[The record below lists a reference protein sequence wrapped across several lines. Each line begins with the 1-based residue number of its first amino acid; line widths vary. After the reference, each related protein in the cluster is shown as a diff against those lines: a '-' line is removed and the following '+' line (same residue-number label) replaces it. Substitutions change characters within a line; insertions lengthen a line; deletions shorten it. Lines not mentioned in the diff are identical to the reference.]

1 MEKRETAGHV
11 LKDGAL
17 EAVWDVGLGRW
28 RGLGVQNVVETRHQL
43 LHDQCGHPRTGQ
55 ETHAQKL
62 DDVRV
67 AEGAHQLALPHELAR
82 RLLDALTRH
91 LSRVQEEVV
100 DFLCG
105 AHCSRNSYLLY
116 AAIRASPNCRA
127 RGSGVGEKERAEV
140 GMISEKSPSCHFCR
154 RLCLD
159 KGRGSYTFS
168 ECNVSRARECRKQ
181 VENYT

>member
-1 MEKRETAGHV
+1 MEKREASGHV

-43 LHDQCGHPRTGQ
+43 LHDKCGHPRAGQ

-67 AEGAHQLALPHELAR
+67 AQGAHQLALPHELAR
-82 RLLDALTRH
+82 GLLNALSRH
-91 LSRVQEEVV
+91 LSRVLEEVV
-100 DFLCG
+100 DLFCG
-105 AHCSRNSYLLY
+105 AHGSRNGYLLY
-116 AAIRASPNCRA
+116 AAIRASPDRRA

-140 GMISEKSPSCHFCR
+140 GMIVEKSSSCHFA
-154 RLCLD
+154 D
-159 KGRGSYTFS
+159 DF
-168 ECNVSRARECRKQ
+168 V
-181 VENYT
+181 

>member
-28 RGLGVQNVVETRHQL
+28 QGLGVQNVVETRHQL
-43 LHDQCGHPRTGQ
+43 LHDQCGHPRAGQ

-82 RLLDALTRH
+82 RLLDALARH
-91 LSRVQEEVV
+91 LPRVLEEVV
-100 DFLCG
+100 DLLCG
-105 AHCSRNSYLLY
+105 AHCSRNGYLLY
-116 AAIRASPNCRA
+116 AAVRASPYCRA

-140 GMISEKSPSCHFCR
+140 RMIVEKSSSHFPKVSER
-154 RLCLD
+154 K
-159 KGRGSYTFS
+159 KGG
-168 ECNVSRARECRKQ
+168 ARKGARC
-181 VENYT
+181 